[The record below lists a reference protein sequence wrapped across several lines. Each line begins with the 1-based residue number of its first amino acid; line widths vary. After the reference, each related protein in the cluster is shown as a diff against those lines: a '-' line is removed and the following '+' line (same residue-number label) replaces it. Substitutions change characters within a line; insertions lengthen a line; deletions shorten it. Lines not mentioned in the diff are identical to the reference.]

1 MKRKINT
8 KGAWPKV
15 CVDCEIEL
23 NPGVNCYLPMY
34 KRSSYKCISCKGKQ
48 SQGEHVVKYKLPW
61 FRAKKAEYLW
71 DYHRMEPAGVY
82 AVYYDLDI
90 IYIGESDKPE
100 QRRIHHFTKHV
111 KSKEQLD
118 KGQWQS
124 NIQYDLA
131 TGKLD
136 RKRLSFEVM
145 EYEQDKKTRMVREKE
160 LIQEHFSVF
169 GEYPKYNKYHTGDKR
184 VEYKKRSSGDKTL
197 QDKK

>member
-34 KRSSYKCISCKGKQ
+34 KRGSYKCISCKGKQ

-160 LIQEHFSVF
+160 LIQEHFNVF

>member
-8 KGAWPKV
+8 KGTWPKV

-160 LIQEHFSVF
+160 LIQEHFNVF